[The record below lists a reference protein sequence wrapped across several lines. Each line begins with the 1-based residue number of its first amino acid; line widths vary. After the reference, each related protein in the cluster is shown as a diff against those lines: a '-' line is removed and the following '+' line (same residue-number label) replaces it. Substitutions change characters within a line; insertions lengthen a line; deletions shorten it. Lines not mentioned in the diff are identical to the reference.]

1 MFRFLVVALLLWSS
15 GAPVFAQ
22 TEQPAPS
29 KPAERIQSRAPADQ
43 KRPAARSQQACQLGL
58 ISIVGNKFEMTD
70 IGPLDLAFM
79 VKYSHDRADWGLDN
93 VVFARV
99 RAAAPGLNVQNIAY
113 DKEELRRAAQE
124 HRLLRSSANEIRD
137 FARKTAANTHCD
149 RYIVV
154 HRGTGQIDGQPAV
167 AVGFGAIRLKSM
179 LGKQTA
185 YLHVLTSIRIY
196 DGASFELIK
205 AAPASMGDDPGPFEV
220 PKNYKP
226 VRGPAR
232 QIDVASLPATPQQ
245 AARNPA
251 YRAIIESL
259 LATSLDKT
267 LPGLLR

>member
-1 MFRFLVVALLLWSS
+1 
-15 GAPVFAQ
+15 
-22 TEQPAPS
+22 
-29 KPAERIQSRAPADQ
+29 
-43 KRPAARSQQACQLGL
+43 
-58 ISIVGNKFEMTD
+58 
-70 IGPLDLAFM
+70 
-79 VKYSHDRADWGLDN
+79 
-93 VVFARV
+93 
-99 RAAAPGLNVQNIAY
+99 
-113 DKEELRRAAQE
+113 
-124 HRLLRSSANEIRD
+124 
-137 FARKTAANTHCD
+137 
-149 RYIVV
+149 
-154 HRGTGQIDGQPAV
+154 
-167 AVGFGAIRLKSM
+167 M

-251 YRAIIESL
+251 YRTIIESL
-259 LATSLDKT
+259 LATNLDKT

>member
-99 RAAAPGLNVQNIAY
+99 RAAAPGLNVQNIA
-113 DKEELRRAAQE
+113 
-124 HRLLRSSANEIRD
+124 
-137 FARKTAANTHCD
+137 
-149 RYIVV
+149 
-154 HRGTGQIDGQPAV
+154 
-167 AVGFGAIRLKSM
+167 
-179 LGKQTA
+179 
-185 YLHVLTSIRIY
+185 
-196 DGASFELIK
+196 
-205 AAPASMGDDPGPFEV
+205 
-220 PKNYKP
+220 
-226 VRGPAR
+226 
-232 QIDVASLPATPQQ
+232 
-245 AARNPA
+245 
-251 YRAIIESL
+251 
-259 LATSLDKT
+259 
-267 LPGLLR
+267 

>member
-15 GAPVFAQ
+15 GGSAFAQ
-22 TEQPAPS
+22 SARSAGPGTKPPAELKQPA
-29 KPAERIQSRAPADQ
+29 
-43 KRPAARSQQACQLGL
+43 AASQRQACQLGL

-70 IGPLDLAFM
+70 IGPFDLAFM
-79 VKYSHDRADWGLDN
+79 VKYSHGRADWGLDDL
-93 VVFARV
+93 VFARV
-99 RAAAPGLNVQNIAY
+99 RAAARGLNVQNIAY
-113 DKEELRRAAQE
+113 DKEELHRAAQE
-124 HRLLRSSANEIRD
+124 SSLFRGFADKIKD
-137 FARKTAANTHCD
+137 FARKTAAGTHCD

-154 HRGTGQIDGQPAV
+154 HRGTGQVDGRPAV
-167 AVGFGAIRLKSM
+167 AVGFGAIRLKTA
-179 LGKQTA
+179 LREDTA

-205 AAPASMGDDPGPFEV
+205 TAPALMGDDPRPFEV

-245 AARNPA
+245 AAQNAA

-259 LATSLDKT
+259 LAASLDKT